1 MLYAQVI
8 VKQRTQV
15 QELTYALSA
24 QIVPYVKV
32 GSLVLVPLRRK
43 EVKGVVVGFS
53 RSVPKEI
60 KSNIREIIKL
70 DKNTLVFSSS
80 QIEVIHKLSSH
91 YAASLAEVAFHALDL
106 PQVWPETKKVNFIKP
121 LIMTGPWSQRRDAY
135 ERIISKSTGK
145 VLLIFS
151 QNSYVEDFYQFV
163 PDSIQ
168 KSILRY
174 EKEKSQKKLLTTL
187 RKPGIKAIIGTMG
200 EVFFPLQSGDTIIID
215 QPYHVGSKS
224 QLRPFMSSRKIGLLR
239 GETEGLNV
247 VLGDSIV
254 SPADLLAVK
263 GKKFR
268 LVSSKLSH
276 QPLSILDRRGQTEA
290 IVPSLMEEIENSV
303 ARREKILVLVMARGW
318 ASALVCQECGY
329 IFSCENCHR
338 TSAVSRQGLR
348 CCYCAAE
355 TDTPKNCLACRSENL
370 KAIGEGVSAV
380 KNYLSNKFKNIQIQE
395 LSSDKPFLEQKTQVI
410 VATEKIF
417 SFPNTK
423 FDKVYIVSADRLLS
437 GTHLDGAWRLLGYLI
452 ELQNRSKQIVVQTYF
467 PESNVWT
474 SAATGNVRPFF
485 AQELANRQQLNLPP
499 YGAVIVIRGSSS
511 TTEKLFKQ
519 AEKITEEIL
528 KILPKA
534 DISFPEIDDRSGGLY
549 HGRFT
554 VYLSKQPQNSLKNKL
569 ATTLP
574 PAWHLDID

>member
-1 MLYAQVI
+1 
-8 VKQRTQV
+8 
-15 QELTYALSA
+15 
-24 QIVPYVKV
+24 
-32 GSLVLVPLRRK
+32 
-43 EVKGVVVGFS
+43 
-53 RSVPKEI
+53 
-60 KSNIREIIKL
+60 
-70 DKNTLVFSSS
+70 
-80 QIEVIHKLSSH
+80 
-91 YAASLAEVAFHALDL
+91 
-106 PQVWPETKKVNFIKP
+106 
-121 LIMTGPWSQRRDAY
+121 
-135 ERIISKSTGK
+135 
-145 VLLIFS
+145 
-151 QNSYVEDFYQFV
+151 
-163 PDSIQ
+163 
-168 KSILRY
+168 
-174 EKEKSQKKLLTTL
+174 
-187 RKPGIKAIIGTMG
+187 
-200 EVFFPLQSGDTIIID
+200 
-215 QPYHVGSKS
+215 
-224 QLRPFMSSRKIGLLR
+224 
-239 GETEGLNV
+239 
-247 VLGDSIV
+247 
-254 SPADLLAVK
+254 
-263 GKKFR
+263 
-268 LVSSKLSH
+268 
-276 QPLSILDRRGQTEA
+276 
-290 IVPSLMEEIENSV
+290 
-303 ARREKILVLVMARGW
+303 MARGW

>member
-24 QIVPYVKV
+24 QIVPYVRV

-70 DKNTLVFSSS
+70 DKNTLVFSST
-80 QIEVIHKLSSH
+80 QIEVIHKLSSY
-91 YAASLAEVAFHALDL
+91 YAAPLAEVAFHALDL

-135 ERIISKSTGK
+135 ERIISKSTGR

-151 QNSYVEDFYQFV
+151 QNSYAEDFYQSV

-168 KSILRY
+168 QGILRY

-187 RKPGIKAIIGTMG
+187 SKSGVKAIIGTIG
-200 EVFFPLQSGDTIIID
+200 EVFFPLQSGDTIVID

-224 QLRPFMSSRKIGLLR
+224 QLRPFMSSRHIGLLR
-239 GETEGLNV
+239 GEIEGLNV

-254 SPADLLAVK
+254 SPEDLLAVK
-263 GKKFR
+263 EKRFR
-268 LVSSKLSH
+268 LVSSKLAH
-276 QPLSILDRRGQTEA
+276 QLLSILDRRGQTEA

-303 ARREKILVLVMARGW
+303 AHREKILVLVMARGW

-348 CCYCAAE
+348 CCYCATEREA
-355 TDTPKNCLACRSENL
+355 PKTCPACRSENL
-370 KAIGEGVSAV
+370 KPIGEGVSAV
-380 KNYLSNKFKNIQIQE
+380 KNYLSSKFKNIHIQE
-395 LSSDKPFLEQKTQVI
+395 LSSDKPSLEQKTQVI

-417 SFPNTK
+417 SFPNLK

-467 PESNVWT
+467 PESIVWT
-474 SAATGNVRPFF
+474 SAAMGNVRPFF
-485 AQELANRQQLNLPP
+485 AHELANRQQLNLPP

-519 AEKITEEIL
+519 AEKITDEIL
-528 KILPKA
+528 KVLPKA
-534 DISFPEIDDRSGGLY
+534 DISFPVVDDRSGGLY

-574 PAWHLDID
+574 PSWHLDLV